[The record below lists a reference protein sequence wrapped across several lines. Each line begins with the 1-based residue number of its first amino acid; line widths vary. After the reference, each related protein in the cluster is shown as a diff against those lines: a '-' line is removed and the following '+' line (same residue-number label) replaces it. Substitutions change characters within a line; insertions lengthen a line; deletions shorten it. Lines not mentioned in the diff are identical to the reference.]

1 MNPGVSPA
9 TLEAYSEGTLAD
21 REIKRAMKIA
31 FVGGGSYAWG
41 PDLLGDLAQSRTL
54 RGTVCL
60 NDIDPVAGERM
71 QRLGRMYMAAA
82 SAPFEVSYTPS
93 LDEAL
98 DGADYVLL
106 SITTGGLR
114 AMCGDLEIPQRYGIY
129 QTVGDT
135 VGPGGIARGLRN
147 IPVIVD
153 LARRME
159 RLCPNAWLLNVT
171 NPMTTLCRA
180 ATRATSIRAIGLC
193 HEYRGVQMHAR
204 ELLGPDAEVD
214 GWQVAGVNHLPW
226 VVGVEHASL
235 QRLRDR
241 LAAALPEPDPQGDP
255 FGDRFRVKL
264 EMFDLYGTFP
274 AAGDRHVAEFF
285 PSYLGSPDEAFRR
298 YGLLLTHIH
307 HRESTRARDIEAVL
321 RQLDGRDPINL
332 APSGEQAVGVI
343 EALAGFGSREFV
355 VNIPNQ
361 GQLAGIRP
369 GAVVECVATVDGDG
383 VHPLPMPDLPP
394 GPAAWV
400 QTHVAAQ
407 ELVVQAALEERMDL
421 ALQAI
426 LIDPL
431 SHRLSTA
438 DARGMLHE
446 LVEHNK
452 AV

>member
-1 MNPGVSPA
+1 
-9 TLEAYSEGTLAD
+9 
-21 REIKRAMKIA
+21 MKIA
-31 FVGGGSYAWG
+31 FVGGGSYGWG
-41 PDLLGDLAQSRTL
+41 PDLLGDLALSKTL
-54 RGTVCL
+54 GGTVCL
-60 NDIDPVAGERM
+60 NDIDSVAGERM
-71 QRLGRMYMAAA
+71 QRLGQKYMAARDA
-82 SAPFEVSYTPS
+82 TFAVTYTPS

-114 AMCGDLEIPQRYGIY
+114 AMRGDVEIPETYGIY

-159 RLCPNAWLLNVT
+159 RLCPDAWLLNVT

-180 ATRATSIRAIGLC
+180 ATRATSIRTIGLC
-193 HEYRGVQMHAR
+193 HEYLGVQVHAR
-204 ELLGPDAEVD
+204 ELIGPGAEVD

-226 VVGVEHASL
+226 VVGVEHKTL
-235 QRLRDR
+235 QRLHDR
-241 LAAALPEPDPQGDP
+241 LAAALPEPDPLGNP
-255 FGDRFRVKL
+255 FGDGFRVKL

-285 PSYLGSPDEAFRR
+285 PHYLTSPAEAFKR
-298 YGLLLTHIH
+298 YGLRLTRIH
-307 HRESTRARDIEAVL
+307 HREANRARDVEAVV

-343 EALAGFGSREFV
+343 EALAGFGSGWFV

-361 GQLAGIRP
+361 GQLASVRP
-369 GAVVECVATVDGDG
+369 GAVVECMATIDRTG
-383 VHPLPMPDLPP
+383 VQPVTMPLPS
-394 GPAAWV
+394 GAAAWV

-407 ELVVQAALEERMDL
+407 ELVVQAALEERTDL
-421 ALQAI
+421 ALQAL

-438 DARGMLHE
+438 NARSLLRE
-446 LVEHNK
+446 LVAHNK
-452 AV
+452 AVREA